1 MRYPIVIE
9 PGGDTSAFG
18 VIVPDLPGCFSAGDT
33 LDEAMD
39 NTVES
44 IELHLE
50 ALLHDHAEIPHPS
63 PIEIHSS
70 NPDYAE
76 WVFAVVEVDLAKL
89 RSTTKRYNITM
100 SERVMAMVDTAASQS
115 GESRSAYL
123 TKAAVMRVETGWI
136 VTPTIPYHEMNAAN
150 DAGELP
156 SGNEDTDL
164 RRSA

>member
-9 PGGDTSAFG
+9 PGDDDAAFG
-18 VIVPDLPGCFSAGDT
+18 VVVPDLPGCFSAGDT

-39 NTVES
+39 HAVES

-50 ALLHDHAEIPHPS
+50 ALLHDHTDIPHPS
-63 PIEIHSS
+63 PIEKHRS
-70 NPDYAE
+70 NPDYAG

-123 TKAAVMRVETGWI
+123 TRAAVMRVETGL
-136 VTPTIPYHEMNAAN
+136 V
-150 DAGELP
+150 
-156 SGNEDTDL
+156 SGNEADDF
-164 RRSA
+164 RHHA

>member
-9 PGGDTSAFG
+9 PGDDAAAFG

-39 NTVES
+39 NAVES

-50 ALLHDHAEIPHPS
+50 ALLHDHADIPHSS
-63 PIEIHSS
+63 PIEAHRS
-70 NPDYAE
+70 NPDYAG

-123 TKAAVMRVETGWI
+123 TRAAVMRVETGL
-136 VTPTIPYHEMNAAN
+136 VA
-150 DAGELP
+150 
-156 SGNEDTDL
+156 GNEAADF
-164 RRSA
+164 RRHA